1 MIKIMNLDDKIKYW
15 KQEAIECLDVSG
27 GKKPKNTT
35 KEHAEYL
42 LKACEELEQR
52 LETRP
57 HETIVNCTYQKKDD
71 KLIEILTPLGTDID
85 DPTGE
90 YTDLFAYLYD
100 NISPLLRQ

>member
-1 MIKIMNLDDKIKYW
+1 MKIEFIFAWYDFWIGIFYDRKKQWLYILPLPMIGIIIK
-15 KQEAIECLDVSG
+15 L
-27 GKKPKNTT
+27 KPK
-35 KEHAEYL
+35 
-42 LKACEELEQR
+42 QR
-52 LETRP
+52 LEAGQ